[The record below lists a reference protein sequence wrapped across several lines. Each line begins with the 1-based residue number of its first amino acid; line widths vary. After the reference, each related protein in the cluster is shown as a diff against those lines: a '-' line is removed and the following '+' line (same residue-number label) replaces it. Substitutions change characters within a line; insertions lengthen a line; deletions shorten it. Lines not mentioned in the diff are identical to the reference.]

1 LTGVENEAIMEL
13 KFSRMDRVVGIF
25 LIAILALM
33 VGTVVLIGRGKDWF
47 RPTVIFYAAFKENYN
62 LSPGS
67 SVKLFKA
74 EIGHVKD
81 VQLVGD
87 AVRVRMSIFEEYQTR
102 FREDTVAT
110 VESPTFIGSEYVAI
124 RPGRPDSPQVP
135 PGGTIK
141 SEEKKT
147 IAQILAEYE
156 VEETAKRLTE
166 TIRNLADIVEEL
178 KDPQGPLFTS
188 LNSIEKNLKNLET
201 VTTGLK
207 EGEGTAGQLLRSD
220 ELINRVNTSMERLD
234 NVLKNIEGA
243 TPEVTANLRESMEKI
258 REITANLE
266 KGSREVPAVIRTTKR
281 GVQEIRDGLVE
292 INRVVKA
299 LEKNPLIRGNIP
311 PKPEGGD
318 LDAGL
323 RR

>member
-1 LTGVENEAIMEL
+1 MEQ
-13 KFSRMDRVVGIF
+13 KFGRMDRIVGVF
-25 LIAILALM
+25 LIAVVALM

-47 RPTVIFYAAFKENYN
+47 RPTVTYYTEFKENYN
-62 LSPGS
+62 LAPGS
-67 SVKLFKA
+67 SVKLYKA
-74 EIGHVKD
+74 EIGHVKK

-87 AVRVRMSIFEEYQTR
+87 AVRVQMSIFEEYHTR
-102 FREDTVAT
+102 FRQDTVAT

-124 RPGRPDSPQVP
+124 RPGKPDSPLVP
-135 PGGTIK
+135 PGGLVK

-166 TIRNLADIVEEL
+166 TIRNLADIVEDL
-178 KDPQGPLFTS
+178 RDPQGPLFVS
-188 LNSIEKNLKNLET
+188 LNSIEKNMKNLEI

-220 ELINRVNTSMERLD
+220 KLINRVNSSMERLD
-234 NVLKNIEGA
+234 NVLQNIEGV

-266 KGSREVPAVIRTTKR
+266 KGSREVPVVIRTTKR
-281 GVQEIRDGLVE
+281 GIQEIRDGVDE

-299 LEKNPLIRGNIP
+299 LEGSPFVRGNLA
-311 PKPEGGD
+311 PKPAGKD

>member
-1 LTGVENEAIMEL
+1 MEL

-47 RPTVIFYAAFKENYN
+47 RPTVTYYAQFKENYN
-62 LSPGS
+62 LAQGS
-67 SVKLFKA
+67 SVKLYKA

-87 AVRVRMSIFEEYQTR
+87 AVRVRMSIFEEYHTR

-124 RPGRPDSPQVP
+124 RPGKPDSPLVAS
-135 PGGTIK
+135 GGTIK

-147 IAQILAEYE
+147 LSQILAEYE

-166 TIRNLADIVEEL
+166 TIRSLADIVEEL
-178 KDPQGPLFTS
+178 RDPEGPLFVS

-220 ELINRVNTSMERLD
+220 ELINRVNTSLGRLD
-234 NVLKNIEGA
+234 KVLQNIEGA

-281 GVQEIRDGLVE
+281 GIQELRDGLDEV
-292 INRVVKA
+292 NRVVKA

-311 PKPEGGD
+311 PKPEGKD

-323 RR
+323 RK

>member
-1 LTGVENEAIMEL
+1 MEL
-13 KFSRMDRVVGIF
+13 KFSRMDRVVGVFI
-25 LIAILALM
+25 IAVVALM
-33 VGTVVLIGRGKDWF
+33 VSTVVLIGRGKDWF
-47 RPTVIFYAAFKENYN
+47 RPTVTYFVEFKENYN

-67 SVKLFKA
+67 PVKLYKA
-74 EIGHVKD
+74 EIGKVKD
-81 VQLVGD
+81 VTLVGD
-87 AVRVRMSIFEEYQTR
+87 AVRVRLSIFEEYHNR
-102 FREDTVAT
+102 FRQDTVVT
-110 VESPTFIGSEYVAI
+110 VESPTFIGSEYVAV
-124 RPGRPDSPQVP
+124 RPGKPDSPLIP
-135 PGGTIK
+135 PSGTVK

-147 IAQILAEYE
+147 LSQILAEYE

-166 TIRNLADIVEEL
+166 TIRNLADIIDEL
-178 KDPQGPLFTS
+178 RDPQGPLFAS

-220 ELINRVNTSMERLD
+220 ELINRMNTSMERLD
-234 NVLKNIEGA
+234 NVLKNVEGA

-281 GVQEIRDGLVE
+281 GIQEIRDGVDE
-292 INRVVKA
+292 INRLVKA
-299 LEKNPLIRGNIP
+299 LEKTPVIRGNLP
-311 PKPEGGD
+311 PKPEGKD

-323 RR
+323 RK

>member
-1 LTGVENEAIMEL
+1 MEL

-47 RPTVIFYAAFKENYN
+47 RPTVTYYTQFKENYN
-62 LSPGS
+62 LAPGS
-67 SVKLFKA
+67 SVKLYKA

-87 AVRVRMSIFEEYQTR
+87 AVRVRMSIFEEYHTR

-110 VESPTFIGSEYVAI
+110 VESPTFIGSEYLAI
-124 RPGRPDSPQVP
+124 RPGKPDSPLVP
-135 PGGTIK
+135 SGGTIK

-147 IAQILAEYE
+147 ISQILAEYE

-220 ELINRVNTSMERLD
+220 ELINRVNASMGRLD

-258 REITANLE
+258 REITSNLE
-266 KGSREVPAVIRTTKR
+266 KGSREVPTVVRTTKR
-281 GVQEIRDGLVE
+281 GIHEIREGIDE
-292 INRVVKA
+292 INRLVKA
-299 LEKNPLIRGNIP
+299 LEKNPLIRGYIP
-311 PKPEGGD
+311 PKPEGKD

-323 RR
+323 RN

>member
-1 LTGVENEAIMEL
+1 MEL
-13 KFSRMDRVVGIF
+13 KFSRMDRVVGVFII
-25 LIAILALM
+25 LIVILM
-33 VGTVVLIGRGKDWF
+33 VGSVVLLGRGKDWF
-47 RPTVIFYAAFKENYN
+47 RPTVTYYVQFKENYN

-67 SVKLFKA
+67 PVKLFKA
-74 EIGHVKD
+74 EIGKVKD
-81 VQLVGD
+81 VTLVGD
-87 AVRVRMSIFEEYQTR
+87 AVRVRLSIFEEYHTR
-102 FREDTVAT
+102 FRQDSVAT
-110 VESPTFIGSEYVAI
+110 VESPTFVGSEYVAV
-124 RPGRPDSPQVP
+124 RPGKPESPLIE

-141 SEEKKT
+141 SEEKRT
-147 IAQILAEYE
+147 ISEILAEYE
-156 VEETAKRLTE
+156 VEETAKKLTE
-166 TIRNLADIVEEL
+166 TIRNLADIIDEL
-178 KDPQGPLFTS
+178 RDPAGPLFAS

-234 NVLKNIEGA
+234 NVLKDIEGA

-281 GVQEIRDGLVE
+281 GIQEIRDGVDE

-299 LEKNPLIRGNIP
+299 LEKVPLVRGNLP
-311 PKPEGGD
+311 PKAEGKD

-323 RR
+323 RK

>member
-1 LTGVENEAIMEL
+1 MEL
-13 KFSRMDRVVGIF
+13 KFSRMDRVVGVFI
-25 LIAILALM
+25 IAVVALM
-33 VGTVVLIGRGKDWF
+33 VSTLVLIGRGKDWF
-47 RPTVIFYAAFKENYN
+47 RPTVTYFVEFKENYN

-67 SVKLFKA
+67 PVKLYKA
-74 EIGHVKD
+74 EIGKVKD
-81 VQLVGD
+81 VTLVGD
-87 AVRVRMSIFEEYQTR
+87 AVRVRLSIFEEYHSR
-102 FREDTVAT
+102 FRQDTVVT
-110 VESPTFIGSEYVAI
+110 VESPTFIGSEYVAV
-124 RPGRPDSPQVP
+124 RPGKPDSPLIP
-135 PGGTIK
+135 PSGTVK

-147 IAQILAEYE
+147 LSQILAEYE

-166 TIRNLADIVEEL
+166 TIRNLADIIEEL
-178 KDPQGPLFTS
+178 RDPQGPLFAS

-220 ELINRVNTSMERLD
+220 ELINRMNTSMERLD
-234 NVLKNIEGA
+234 NVLKNVEGA

-281 GVQEIRDGLVE
+281 GIQEIREGVDE
-292 INRVVKA
+292 INRLVKA
-299 LEKNPLIRGNIP
+299 LEQTPVIRGNLP
-311 PKPEGGD
+311 PKPEGKD

-323 RR
+323 RK

>member
-1 LTGVENEAIMEL
+1 MTY
-13 KFSRMDRVVGIF
+13 
-25 LIAILALM
+25 
-33 VGTVVLIGRGKDWF
+33 
-47 RPTVIFYAAFKENYN
+47 YAQFKENYN

-67 SVKLFKA
+67 SVKLYKA
-74 EIGHVKD
+74 EIGQVKR
-81 VQLVGD
+81 VELVGD
-87 AVRVRMSIFEEYQTR
+87 AVRVQMSIFEEYHTR
-102 FREDTVAT
+102 FRQDTVIT
-110 VESPTFIGSEYVAI
+110 VESPTFIGSEYVSV
-124 RPGRPDSPQVP
+124 RPGKPDSPLIE

-147 IAQILAEYE
+147 LAEILAEYE

-166 TIRNLADIVEEL
+166 TIRNVADIIDEL
-178 KDPQGPLFTS
+178 RDPKGPLFSS
-188 LNSIEKNLKNLET
+188 LDSIEKNLKNLET

-220 ELINRVNTSMERLD
+220 ELINRVNASMERLD
-234 NVLKNIEGA
+234 NVLKNIEGV

-266 KGSREVPAVIRTTKR
+266 EGSREIPAVIRTSKR
-281 GVQEIRDGLVE
+281 GVQEIRDGMDE

-299 LEKNPLIRGNIP
+299 LEKNPLVRGNLP
-311 PKPEGGD
+311 PRPEGKD

-323 RR
+323 RK

>member
-1 LTGVENEAIMEL
+1 MEL
-13 KFSRMDRVVGIF
+13 KFSRMDRVVGVFI
-25 LIAILALM
+25 IAVVALM
-33 VGTVVLIGRGKDWF
+33 VSTLVLIGRGKDWF
-47 RPTVIFYAAFKENYN
+47 RPTVTYFVEFKENYN

-67 SVKLFKA
+67 PVKLYKA
-74 EIGHVKD
+74 EIGKVKD
-81 VQLVGD
+81 VTLVGD
-87 AVRVRMSIFEEYQTR
+87 AVRVKLSIFEEYHSR
-102 FREDTVAT
+102 FRQDTVVT
-110 VESPTFIGSEYVAI
+110 VESPTFIGSEYVAV
-124 RPGRPDSPQVP
+124 RPGKPDSPLIP
-135 PGGTIK
+135 PSGTVK

-147 IAQILAEYE
+147 LSQILAEYE

-166 TIRNLADIVEEL
+166 TIRNLADIIEEL
-178 KDPQGPLFTS
+178 RDPQGPLFAS

-220 ELINRVNTSMERLD
+220 ELINRMNTSMERLD
-234 NVLKNIEGA
+234 NVLKNVEGA

-281 GVQEIRDGLVE
+281 GIQEIREGVDE
-292 INRVVKA
+292 INRLVKA
-299 LEKNPLIRGNIP
+299 LEQTPVIRGNLP
-311 PKPEGGD
+311 PKPEGKD

-323 RR
+323 RK

>member
-1 LTGVENEAIMEL
+1 MEL
-13 KFSRMDRVVGIF
+13 KYSRMDRVVGVFI
-25 LIAILALM
+25 IAVVALM
-33 VGTVVLIGRGKDWF
+33 VGTVALLGRGKDWF
-47 RPTVIFYAAFKENYN
+47 RPTVTYYVQFKENYN

-67 SVKLFKA
+67 PVKLYKA
-74 EIGHVKD
+74 DIGKVKG
-81 VQLVGD
+81 VELAGE
-87 AVRVRMSIFEEYQTR
+87 AVRVRLSIFEEYASR
-102 FREDTVAT
+102 FRQDTVAT
-110 VESPTFIGSEYVAI
+110 VESPTFIGSEYVAV
-124 RPGRPDSPQVP
+124 RPGKHDSPLVM

-141 SEEKKT
+141 SEEKRT
-147 IAQILAEYE
+147 LSEILAEYE
-156 VEETAKRLTE
+156 VEETAKKLTE

-178 KDPQGPLFTS
+178 RDPQGPLFIS

-234 NVLKNIEGA
+234 NVLKNVEGA
-243 TPEVTANLRESMEKI
+243 TPEVTANLRESMENI

-281 GVQEIRDGLVE
+281 GIQEIRDSVDE

-299 LEKNPLIRGNIP
+299 LEKVPVIRGNVP
-311 PKPEGGD
+311 PKPEGKD
-318 LDAGL
+318 LDAGF
-323 RR
+323 RK

>member
-1 LTGVENEAIMEL
+1 MEL
-13 KFSRMDRVVGIF
+13 KFSRMDRVVGVFI
-25 LIAILALM
+25 IAVVALM
-33 VGTVVLIGRGKDWF
+33 VSTLVLIGRGKDWF
-47 RPTVIFYAAFKENYN
+47 RPTVTYFVEFKENYN

-67 SVKLFKA
+67 PVKLYKA
-74 EIGHVKD
+74 EIGKVKD
-81 VQLVGD
+81 VTLVGD
-87 AVRVRMSIFEEYQTR
+87 AVRVRLSIFEEYHSR
-102 FREDTVAT
+102 FRQDTVVT
-110 VESPTFIGSEYVAI
+110 VESPTFIGSEYVAV
-124 RPGRPDSPQVP
+124 RPGKPDSPLIP
-135 PGGTIK
+135 PSGTVK

-147 IAQILAEYE
+147 LSQILAEYE

-166 TIRNLADIVEEL
+166 TIRNLADIIEEL
-178 KDPQGPLFTS
+178 RDPQGPLFAS

-220 ELINRVNTSMERLD
+220 ELINRMNTTMERLD
-234 NVLKNIEGA
+234 NVLKNVEGA

-281 GVQEIRDGLVE
+281 GIQEIRDGVDE
-292 INRVVKA
+292 INRLVKA
-299 LEKNPLIRGNIP
+299 LEKTPVIRGNLP
-311 PKPEGGD
+311 PKPEGKD

-323 RR
+323 RK

>member
-1 LTGVENEAIMEL
+1 
-13 KFSRMDRVVGIF
+13 
-25 LIAILALM
+25 
-33 VGTVVLIGRGKDWF
+33 
-47 RPTVIFYAAFKENYN
+47 
-62 LSPGS
+62 
-67 SVKLFKA
+67 
-74 EIGHVKD
+74 
-81 VQLVGD
+81 
-87 AVRVRMSIFEEYQTR
+87 MSIFEEYHTR
-102 FREDTVAT
+102 FRQDTVVT
-110 VESPTFIGSEYVAI
+110 VESPTFIGSEFVAV
-124 RPGRPDSPQVP
+124 RPGKPDSPLIP

-147 IAQILAEYE
+147 LSQIMAEYE

-178 KDPQGPLFTS
+178 RDPQGPLFVS

-258 REITANLE
+258 REITVNLE
-266 KGSREVPAVIRTTKR
+266 KGSREVPAVIRTTTR
-281 GVQEIRDGLVE
+281 GIKEIRDGVDE

-299 LEKNPLIRGNIP
+299 LEKNPLVRGNLP
-311 PKPEGGD
+311 PKPEGKD